1 MPKLEEAARLQR
13 RQHFVHAAWRCAA
26 RKGYRDMTVDDVC
39 TEAGLS
45 KGAFYGYFEHKQSLL
60 LALLEDDAKTL
71 DEVIERLAADNLSGV
86 ERLRRFTRRM
96 LERGEDPAV
105 VQLRADLWGT
115 VLTEE
120 HVRERFAAAV
130 QRRRDA
136 VRGWIE
142 AGIEAGELVDI
153 PANALASLIL
163 ALGDGLMLHNKL
175 DPSAFRWARIASA
188 LDVLFTGLSRS

>member
-13 RQHFVHAAWRCAA
+13 RQHFIDAAWRCAA

-60 LALLEDDAKTL
+60 LALLEDDARTL
-71 DEVIERLAADNLSGV
+71 DEVIDRLGAEPLSSV

-105 VQLRADLWGT
+105 VQLRADLWT
-115 VLTEE
+115 AVLTEE
-120 HVRERFAAAV
+120 AVRERFAAAV

-142 AGIEAGELVDI
+142 AGIESADLVDI

-175 DPSAFRWARIASA
+175 DPSAFRWTRIASV